1 MTVKTLFHSLTVF
14 LGRLFRPKK
23 PLKIYFEISN
33 THVRGKL
40 YMNFNVLNFTSEH
53 VSILSRIHIIM
64 VMLSFVFQLHNDIN
78 MLPTNDTLFS
88 NSHFFFNFKSYVNI
102 LYTETTI
109 FICAGTRSRTDDF
122 TIIMVQL
129 HLKMFF
135 LSHNSL
141 LKLKI

>member
-1 MTVKTLFHSLTVF
+1 MTVKTLFNSLTVC

-53 VSILSRIHIIM
+53 VSILSRIHKIM

-88 NSHFFFNFKSYVNI
+88 NSHFFLTLKAMLTYCTQKQPFLFAQ
-102 LYTETTI
+102 EPDQ
-109 FICAGTRSRTDDF
+109 RTDDF

-135 LSHNSL
+135 LLHNSL